1 MLATVLYGELSPA
14 ETEGEFEMMRSGP
27 PNGRSPVINLCFHG
41 IGTPGRELEPNEYL
55 NWVAVE
61 QFEEMLAVVAACPS
75 LRLTFDD
82 GNASDVSVALPA
94 LLRHGLSGEFF
105 VVAGRLGQPGSLDTD
120 DVRTLVK
127 AGMIV
132 GSHGM
137 RHRAWRLLDTPAL
150 EEEMVTAAAVLADA
164 TGRPV
169 RHAAFPFGA
178 YDRTVLREVRRRGYT
193 RVYTVDGGPARPD
206 RWLQSRYS
214 VHCTD
219 TPRMLERLAQ
229 DPDGGRGRAA
239 VRAAK
244 SAIKRWR

>member
-1 MLATVLYGELSPA
+1 MVRGHP
-14 ETEGEFEMMRSGP
+14 RD
-27 PNGRSPVINLCFHG
+27 GRSPVVNLCFHG
-41 IGTPGRELEPNEYL
+41 IGTPGRELEPNEHL
-55 NWVAVE
+55 CWVTVE
-61 QFEEMLAVVAACPS
+61 QFEEMLAVVAAYPS

-82 GNASDVSVALPA
+82 GNASDVAVALPA
-94 LLRHGLSGEFF
+94 LLRGGLRGEFF
-105 VVAGRLGQPGSLDTD
+105 VLAGRLGQPGSLDTD
-120 DVRTLVK
+120 DVRTLAE

-150 EEEMVTAAAVLADA
+150 EDEMVTAAAVLAEA

-169 RHAAFPFGA
+169 RHAACPFGA
-178 YDRTVLREVRRRGYT
+178 YDRTVLRELRRRGYT

-206 RWLQSRYS
+206 RWLQSRY
-214 VHCTD
+214 VIGCTD

-229 DPDGGRGRAA
+229 DPDGGRGRAT